1 MRRFTVAVVLTL
13 VSVLI
18 IGCNKTTERTTESSP
33 PEGQSPNWKVK
44 ILSATRGPRKDST
57 TSAASTDTLLNVD
70 LAVEY
75 LGQEKDAPF
84 SKASVTLD
92 GKEIK
97 FVSFGGN
104 IMERMQGKKFN
115 EAYSFEDPGPDP
127 AGSSRQFLLKYADVP
142 AIAFKLSEK
151 KPTNTNR

>member
-1 MRRFTVAVVLTL
+1 MRGFTVALVLTL

-18 IGCNKTTERTTESSP
+18 IGCNRVTESSS
-33 PEGQSPNWKVK
+33 PEGQSTNWKVK
-44 ILSATRGPRKDST
+44 VVSATRGPRKDST
-57 TSAASTDTLLNVD
+57 TSTDTLLNIE

-92 GKEIK
+92 GKELK
-97 FVSFGGN
+97 FVSFAGN

-115 EAYSFEDPGPDP
+115 ETYAYEDPGADP
-127 AGSSRQFLLKYADVP
+127 AGSSRQFSLKYADVP
-142 AIAFKLSEK
+142 AIAFKLMEK